1 MTDTTV
7 ASDAHRLID
16 AIEDAEHTS
25 LKAVRKFVDA
35 VDAAFPD
42 IGEDGPRRKIIDS
55 AFEMTDQLVRAS
67 NRLAQGILETT
78 EKALADDEHEQPRT
92 NKR

>member
-1 MTDTTV
+1 MAETTIAGDT
-7 ASDAHRLID
+7 HRLID
-16 AIEDAEHTS
+16 TIEDAEHTS
-25 LKAVRKFVDA
+25 LKAVRHFVDA

-67 NRLAQGILETT
+67 NRLAQSILETT
-78 EKALADDEHEQPRT
+78 EKALADGENERPRT
-92 NKR
+92 TKR